1 MPQSSARWRRASSG
15 TSWSEERYSRGVP
28 APITFIAWAE
38 SLETMHYYDIL
49 RVAFDASPAEIQQAF
64 HDLSLRCHPDRFVDE
79 DPEVGQAAAVVFK
92 RLVEAYSVL
101 RRPNLRAR
109 YDQELRKAQ
118 GKAVAFDEHAKEQKK
133 TFEQRTHF
141 QIARDPKA
149 KKFAAKAD
157 AFLDQGNLEAARIQ
171 LISAVQQDPGN
182 DELKERLDIL
192 YEALMLEPP

>member
-1 MPQSSARWRRASSG
+1 M
-15 TSWSEERYSRGVP
+15 P

-49 RVAFDASPAEIQQAF
+49 RVPFDASPADIQKAF

-79 DPEVGQAAAVVFK
+79 TDPDVAPAAAVVFK

-109 YDQELRKAQ
+109 YDQELRKSQ

-133 TFEQRTHF
+133 SFEQRTLF
-141 QIARDPKA
+141 QITHPAHQRVSERSDERRAEGAPQHPVRGARSR
-149 KKFAAKAD
+149 AAVIS
-157 AFLDQGNLEAARIQ
+157 EASR
-171 LISAVQQDPGN
+171 S
-182 DELKERLDIL
+182 RSSS
-192 YEALMLEPP
+192 